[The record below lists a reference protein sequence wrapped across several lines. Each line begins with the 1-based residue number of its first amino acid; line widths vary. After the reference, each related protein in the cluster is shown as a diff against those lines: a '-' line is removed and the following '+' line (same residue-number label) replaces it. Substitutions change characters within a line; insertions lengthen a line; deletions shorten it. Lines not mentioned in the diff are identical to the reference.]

1 LSEKP
6 VTEIKLRIYDQALL
20 SKLEEYCRNNN
31 YNSRNECVHSII
43 TMFISGVDASGEIVE
58 LKGGK
63 LITLFGKAKCTR
75 CNRELKTGDKV
86 YWYFVKYADGRTQTV
101 YLCYECY
108 IQTADSTLSKLV
120 LQRERLKREVN
131 ALKKELE
138 RLVAVVEQLEAFEQL
153 TQVYLNFRN
162 ALESAHYTR
171 IQSND
176 ELKKAFSQLVEKIED
191 LARKFD
197 ETTAISKAIWKK
209 LKRLIETKSAGELEV
224 STRSAR

>member
-1 LSEKP
+1 VQAIL
-6 VTEIKLRIYDQALL
+6 VT
-20 SKLEEYCRNNN
+20 
-31 YNSRNECVHSII
+31 
-43 TMFISGVDASGEIVE
+43 FIAGVDSTSAITE

-63 LITLFGKAKCTR
+63 LITFFGKGRCTR
-75 CNRELKTGDKV
+75 CGKDLKTGDKV
-86 YWYFVKYADGRTQTV
+86 YWYFVKYADGRAQTV

-108 IQTADSTLSKLV
+108 IQTADQTLAKLV

-162 ALESAHYTR
+162 ALESVHYTR
-171 IQSND
+171 IQSSD
-176 ELKKAFSQLVEKIED
+176 ELKKIFSQLVEKIED

>member
-1 LSEKP
+1 
-6 VTEIKLRIYDQALL
+6 
-20 SKLEEYCRNNN
+20 
-31 YNSRNECVHSII
+31 
-43 TMFISGVDASGEIVE
+43 MFISGVDASGEIVE

-63 LITLFGKAKCTR
+63 LITFFGKGKCTR
-75 CNRELKTGDKV
+75 CSREIKTGDKV
-86 YWYFVKYADGRTQTV
+86 YWYFVKYADGRAQTV

-153 TQVYLNFRN
+153 TQIYLNFRN
-162 ALESAHYTR
+162 QLEAVHYTR
-171 IQSND
+171 IQSSD